1 MAFAL
6 GSRAVEAGHKLEA
19 FDTLD
24 STNSLALARARSGER
39 GPLWIVTASQ
49 TGGRGRRG
57 REWSGG
63 QGNFAGSL
71 LMTMNAAPATA
82 ATLGFVA
89 GLALDE
95 AIRLCAPGADVQLKW
110 PNDVISGGAKLAG
123 ILLEA
128 ENGPDGLAVV
138 IGIGVNLASAP
149 QGLPYP
155 ATSLAARGF
164 IVHPERMLSALSD
177 AWISFERLWNGGRGM
192 PQIRELWLA
201 KAAGRRAP
209 ISVTIGDRVIEGIF
223 ETLDDS
229 GRLILRGDDNAEIA
243 VAAGE
248 VHFGQV
254 STARAKDSL

>member
-6 GSRAVEAGHKLEA
+6 GARAAEAGHRLEA
-19 FDTLD
+19 FDKLD
-24 STNSLALARARSGER
+24 STNSLALTRARAGER
-39 GPLWIVTASQ
+39 GPLWVVTGLQ

-57 REWSGG
+57 REWTGA
-63 QGNFAGSL
+63 QGNYAGSL
-71 LMTMNAAPATA
+71 LTTLDVAPAVA

-95 AIRLCAPGADVQLKW
+95 AIRLCAPGADVALKW
-110 PNDVISGGAKLAG
+110 PNDVLLDGGKLAG

-128 ENGPDGLAVV
+128 ERAAGGLAVV
-138 IGIGVNLASAP
+138 VGIGVNLASAP

-155 ATSLAARGF
+155 ATCLAARGF
-164 IVHPERMLSALSD
+164 IVHPERMLLALSD

-201 KAAGRRAP
+201 KAAGRGAEV
-209 ISVTIGDRVIEGIF
+209 SVSVGDRVVEGIF

-229 GRLILRGDDNAEIA
+229 GRLILRRADGGDVAI
-243 VAAGE
+243 AAGE
-248 VHFGQV
+248 VHFGDAA
-254 STARAKDSL
+254 TRAKDLT

>member
-1 MAFAL
+1 MAFAI
-6 GSRAVEAGHKLEA
+6 GARAAEAGHRLEA
-19 FDTLD
+19 FDSLD
-24 STNSLALARARSGER
+24 STNSLGLERARSGER
-39 GPLWIVTASQ
+39 GPLWIVTALQ

-57 REWSGG
+57 REWAGG

-71 LMTMNAAPATA
+71 LVTMDTAPATA

-95 AIRLCAPGADVQLKW
+95 ALRLCAPGADIALKW
-110 PNDVISGGAKLAG
+110 PNDVLCGNAKLAG

-128 ENGPDGLAVV
+128 ERAADSLAVV

-149 QGLPYP
+149 EGLPYP
-155 ATSLAARGF
+155 ATCLAARGF

-192 PQIRELWLA
+192 PQIRDLWLG
-201 KAAGRRAP
+201 KAAGRGQP
-209 ISVTIGDRVIEGIF
+209 VSVTIGDRVIAGNF

-229 GRLILRGDDNAEIA
+229 GRLILRAADQSEVAI
-243 VAAGE
+243 AAGE
-248 VHFGQV
+248 VHFGPI
-254 STARAKDSL
+254 STARAKDL